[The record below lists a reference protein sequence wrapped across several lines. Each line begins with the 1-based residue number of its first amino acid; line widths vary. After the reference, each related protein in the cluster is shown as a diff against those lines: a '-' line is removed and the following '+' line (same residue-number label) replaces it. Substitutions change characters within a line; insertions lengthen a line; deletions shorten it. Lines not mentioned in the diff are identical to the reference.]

1 MGLAPFAAIVIAS
14 VIAGVLV
21 QRFGRR
27 PSRYDALIIGVS
39 AAFGMYFASESF
51 PGSTVF
57 STITSF
63 GPVWDGFVIIPGVV
77 FGAAVAFFAYFGTR
91 ETYSTSTTSA

>member
-1 MGLAPFAAIVIAS
+1 MGLAPFALI
-14 VIAGVLV
+14 VLV
-21 QRFGRR
+21 SAAAGIAVQMLGTRKS
-27 PSRYDALIIGVS
+27 PYDALIVGVS

-57 STITSF
+57 APITSF
-63 GPVWDGFVIIPGVV
+63 GPVWDGFVVIPGIV

-91 ETYSTSTTSA
+91 ETYSTSTMSA